1 MVPCHSRLPFVAFL
15 AAAGVLAGCSTY
27 EDKTKAV
34 AQDFRAGD
42 YAGAAIA
49 AKAGLD
55 DAHSRDKLV
64 WKLEYAAAQR
74 AAGHWEESLK
84 AFDDAE
90 SDLRK
95 WDDAPA
101 LSISDETAATL
112 VNLTYLPYRGTG
124 YDRIMAATYRAMDAL
139 AMNRVDDARVYLNQ
153 AYYRQDE
160 VRKLAA
166 KDVEAARAD
175 TANASGSVDAS
186 RSQNDPGTQQ
196 KLSSLYGDLKS
207 YRLYGDYV
215 NPFTTWLRGVFRMA
229 TANGSGDIEIAHKDL
244 EQVALL
250 VPGNPVVKADLATV
264 NKLRDGAPLPP
275 AVWVVFETGMG
286 PHLKEERIDIP
297 LFIVSPTVP
306 YVGIALPK
314 LVFNPEFTAGLNIE
328 YAGKAVARTETVASM
343 DAVVATDFDNA
354 KTEIVTRS
362 IITAGIKAAAQY
374 AANKAAQ
381 SYYGKEQGAAGALVY
396 IGTMIATGAASYA
409 TTEADLRVWRTLPKA
424 FQIARLDPPADGRLR
439 LVGSGPNQ
447 IADIA
452 LPPGSAFLIM
462 AKSTH
467 PGTPLTWSVT
477 VLKGPPGGVKPVA
490 GTVEVIPAGG
500 RPPQGSLSN

>member
-1 MVPCHSRLPFVAFL
+1 MSVPRFRLPFSLL
-15 AAAGVLAGCSTY
+15 AAAALLSGCSTY
-27 EDKTKAV
+27 EDKSKAV
-34 AQDFRAGD
+34 VQDFHAGD

-49 AKAGLD
+49 AKAGLE

-64 WKLEYAAAQR
+64 WKLEYAASER
-74 AAGHWEESLK
+74 AAGHWEQGLK

-95 WDDAPA
+95 WDEAPPI
-101 LSISDETAATL
+101 SITSESAATL

-124 YDRIMAATYRAMDAL
+124 YDRIMAATYRAMCAL
-139 AMNRVDDARVYLNQ
+139 ALNRIDDARVYLNQ

-160 VRKLAA
+160 VRKLAQ

-175 TANASGSVDAS
+175 AADASGSADVSRTQGDA
-186 RSQNDPGTQQ
+186 GTQE
-196 KLSSLYGDLKS
+196 KLSNLYGDLKS

-215 NPFTTWLRGVFRMA
+215 NPFTAWLRGVFRMA
-229 TANGSGDIEIAHKDL
+229 TSEGGADIEIAHKDL
-244 EQVALL
+244 EQVSVL
-250 VPGNPVVKADLATV
+250 VPGNPVVKADLATAE
-264 NKLRDGAPLPP
+264 KMRDGAPLPP
-275 AVWVVFETGMG
+275 TVWVVFETGMG

-314 LVFNPEFTAGLNIE
+314 LVFNSGFTSGLNIE

-343 DAVVATDFDNA
+343 DAVVATDFDNG

-374 AANKAAQ
+374 AANKAAETYMQ
-381 SYYGKEQGAAGALVY
+381 KEGGAAGALVY
-396 IGTMIATGAASYA
+396 IGSMVATGAATYA

-424 FQIARLDPPADGRLR
+424 FQIARLDPPADGKLR
-439 LVGSGPNQ
+439 LVGSGPAQ
-447 IADIA
+447 VADIT

-462 AKSTH
+462 AKATDA
-467 PGTPLTWSVT
+467 GTPLIYSVT
-477 VLKGPPGGVKPVA
+477 TLRGPVPGAKPIA
-490 GTVEVIPAGG
+490 GNVEVIPAAG
-500 RPPQGSLSN
+500 RTPQGATP